1 MSETA
6 HSRAERIEAALGRRP
21 SDLVLSGAEVVN
33 VFTQEVLPGSVAVWR
48 DRIVA
53 VGELPDGAI
62 GPATEVRELGGGYLM
77 PGFID
82 PHMHAGDTSLP
93 VQALAAALLERGTT
107 GLATDMCELYAM
119 GGLEAVRWAIEVAEE
134 AGLRVLFMLPLHS
147 LGAERFGAF
156 AHPPTID
163 EYMEMASWP
172 QTIAVNE
179 PPPNVVLRGHAG
191 VLSVIDRVMGD
202 GKRFEGHAPG
212 LAGTSLQAYIAAGS
226 SSDHE
231 AVAAGEALDKLRL
244 GYRIIMR
251 ECAASRDLRELVKV
265 VVERPE
271 VARFFM
277 VGSDDMQAKEFVQEG
292 HIDHKLRQV
301 MAAGVPPLTAIQMA
315 TINVAEYFGL
325 ADDLGSI
332 SPGKRADLVWCR
344 SLTELRAPTVVAS
357 GRIVVQDGRFLG
369 DRSRAREV
377 PSFLRSR
384 VSIGGDVGPATFR
397 VAAPI
402 EHGTVRVRVMGIND
416 GSLISDMREHTLPV
430 RDGEIL
436 ADPEHDVLKIAVLDR
451 HTATGKVGVGFV
463 QGFGLQAGALAST
476 FFWQHFSLLAVGV
489 SDAELAAAVE
499 QMRALG
505 GGVLAVRDGALV
517 HGVPLPVGGIVGAGT
532 LEEIYADLQAFER
545 AAASLGSPLRD
556 PFMSLAFASIPH
568 IPHYGITDIGWY
580 ETFAEEFVD
589 IVLSADPAGDHVLA
603 GLDLE

>member
-1 MSETA
+1 MAATEPLAARTEQ
-6 HSRAERIEAALGRRP
+6 SRAERIEAALGRRP
-21 SDLVLSGAEVVN
+21 SDLVLSGAQLVN
-33 VFTQEVLPGSVAVWR
+33 VFTRELLPGSVAIWR

-62 GPATEVRELGGGYLM
+62 GPDTEVRELDGGFVV

-107 GLATDMCELYAM
+107 SLATDMCELYAM
-119 GGLEAVRWAIEVAEE
+119 GGLPAVRWAIEVAEE

-156 AHPPTID
+156 AHPPTIE
-163 EYMEMASWP
+163 EYMEMADWP

-179 PPPNVVLRGHAG
+179 PPPNVVLRGHEG
-191 VLSVIDRVMGD
+191 VIAVVDRLMGD
-202 GKRFEGHAPG
+202 RKRFEGHAPG
-212 LAGTSLQAYIAAGS
+212 LRGTELQAYIAAGS

-231 AVAAGEALDKLRL
+231 AVAADEALEKLRL

-251 ECAASRDLRELVKV
+251 ECAASRDLSELVKV

-271 VARFFM
+271 TARFFM
-277 VGSDDMQAKEFVQEG
+277 VGSDDMQAKEFVDEG

-301 MAAGVPPLTAIQMA
+301 MAAGVDPITAIQMA

-332 SPGKRADLVWCR
+332 SPGKRADLVWFS
-344 SLTELRAPTVVAS
+344 SLEELRSPTVITDGRVVAE
-357 GRIVVQDGRFLG
+357 GGRFLG
-369 DRSRAREV
+369 DRARAREV
-377 PSFLRSR
+377 PEFLRSR
-384 VSIGGDVGPATFR
+384 VSIGGEVGASMFR
-397 VAAPI
+397 VPAPI
-402 EHGTVRVRVMGIND
+402 SNGVARVRVMGIND
-416 GSLISDMREHTLPV
+416 GSLISDMREHSLPV

-436 ADPEHDVLKIAVLDR
+436 ADPAADVLKIAVIDR
-451 HTATGKVGVGFV
+451 HLGSGAVGLGFV

-476 FFWQHFSLLAVGV
+476 FFWQHFSLLVVGT
-489 SDAELAAAVE
+489 SDDEMAAAVHE
-499 QMRALG
+499 MRRLG
-505 GGVLAVRDGALV
+505 GGVLAVRDGELL
-517 HGVPLPVGGIVGAGT
+517 HGVAMPVGGIVGTGT
-532 LEEIYADLQAFER
+532 LEEIHADLQGFER

-580 ETFAEEFVD
+580 ETFKEEFVE
-589 IVLSADPAGDHVLA
+589 IVLSVD
-603 GLDLE
+603 ETR

>member
-1 MSETA
+1 MAATQPLAARTE

-21 SDLVLSGAEVVN
+21 SDLVLSGAQLVN
-33 VFTQEVLPGSVAVWR
+33 VFTRELLPGSVAIWR

-62 GPATEVRELGGGYLM
+62 GADTEMRELDGGFLM

-107 GLATDMCELYAM
+107 SLATDMCELYAM
-119 GGLEAVRWAIEVAEE
+119 GGLPAVRWAIEVAEE

-156 AHPPTID
+156 AHPPTIE
-163 EYMEMASWP
+163 EYMEMADWP

-179 PPPNVVLRGHAG
+179 PPPNVVLRGHEG
-191 VLSVIDRVMGD
+191 VIAVVDRLMGD
-202 GKRFEGHAPG
+202 RKRFEGHAPG
-212 LAGTSLQAYIAAGS
+212 LRGTELQAYIAAGS

-231 AVAAGEALDKLRL
+231 AVAADEALEKLRL

-271 VARFFM
+271 TARFFM
-277 VGSDDMQAKEFVQEG
+277 VGSDDMQAKEFVDEG

-301 MAAGVPPLTAIQMA
+301 MAAGIDPITAIQMA

-332 SPGKRADLVWCR
+332 SPGKRADLVWFP
-344 SLTELRAPTVVAS
+344 SLEELRSPTVITG
-357 GRIVVQDGRFLG
+357 GRVVVEGGRFLG
-369 DRSRAREV
+369 DRARAREV
-377 PSFLRSR
+377 PEFLRSR
-384 VSIGGDVGPATFR
+384 VSIGGEVGASMFR
-397 VAAPI
+397 VPAPI
-402 EHGTVRVRVMGIND
+402 SNGVARVRVMGIND
-416 GSLISDMREHTLPV
+416 GSLISDMREHTLQV

-436 ADPEHDVLKIAVLDR
+436 ADPANDVLKIAVIDR
-451 HTATGKVGVGFV
+451 HLGSGAVGLGFV
-463 QGFGLQAGALAST
+463 QGFGLDAGALAST
-476 FFWQHFSLLAVGV
+476 FFWQHFSLLVVGTSDEEMATAVRCM
-489 SDAELAAAVE
+489 
-499 QMRALG
+499 QKLG
-505 GGVLAVRDGALV
+505 GGVLAVRDGDLL
-517 HGVPLPVGGIVGAGT
+517 HGVAMPVGGIVGAGT
-532 LEEIYADLQAFER
+532 LEEIHADLQGFES
-545 AAASLGSPLRD
+545 AAASLGSPLGD

-580 ETFAEEFVD
+580 ETFTEEFVE
-589 IVLSADPAGDHVLA
+589 IVLSV
-603 GLDLE
+603 EETS

>member
-1 MSETA
+1 MAATEPIVVPTD
-6 HSRAERIEAALGRRP
+6 HGRAERIEAALGRRP
-21 SDLVLSGAEVVN
+21 SDLVLTGARLVN
-33 VFTQEVLPGSVAVWR
+33 VFTRELLPGAVAIWR

-62 GPATEVRELGGGYLM
+62 GPETEVRSFDGGYLA

-107 GLATDMCELYAM
+107 SLATDFCELYAM
-119 GGLEAVRWAIEVAEE
+119 GGLDAVRWAIEVAEE

-202 GKRFEGHAPG
+202 GRRFEGHAPG
-212 LAGTSLQAYIAAGS
+212 LTGTDLQAYIAAGS

-231 AVAAGEALDKLRL
+231 AVSADEALEKLRL

-301 MAAGVPPLTAIQMA
+301 MAAGIDPLTAIQMA

-332 SPGKRADLVWCR
+332 SPGKCAELVWFS
-344 SLTELRAPTVVAS
+344 SLEELRAPTVIAS
-357 GRIVVQDGRFLG
+357 GRVVVQDGHFVG

-384 VSIGGDVGPATFR
+384 VDIGGAVGPEMFR

-402 EHGTVRVRVMGIND
+402 ADGTARVRVMGIND
-416 GSLISDMREHTLPV
+416 GSLISDMRECVLPV
-430 RDGEIL
+430 TDGAIL
-436 ADPEHDVLKIAVLDR
+436 ADPANDVLKIAVIDR
-451 HTATGKVGVGFV
+451 HTASGAVGVGFV
-463 QGFGLQAGALAST
+463 QGFGLAAGALAST
-476 FFWQHFSLLAVGV
+476 FFWQHFSLLVVGV
-489 SDAELAAAVE
+489 SDREMAAAV
-499 QMRALG
+499 RAMQELG

-517 HGVPLPVGGIVGAGT
+517 HGVAMPVGGIVGAGT
-532 LEEIYADLQAFER
+532 LEEIHEDLQAFER
-545 AAASLGSPLRD
+545 AATSLGSPLRD

-568 IPHYGITDIGWY
+568 IPHYGITDIGFY
-580 ETFAEEFVD
+580 ETFREEFVD
-589 IVLSADPAGDHVLA
+589 IVLSTRSS
-603 GLDLE
+603 